1 MKLNN
6 PDAKREVQ
14 PEVRPELQPE
24 VHPDAR
30 PELRPEPS
38 IFELPASRSA
48 SFVSLPGER
57 VLQSPGVTMH
67 VQRSVWVRADHW
79 FWHGHKKV
87 ALGALS
93 SRVDPQPPRSAS
105 PSGTIAVQAIIDQ
118 EGRVTILKPLYGS
131 LAYLPNVSRAIRDWR
146 YEPTYIDN
154 KPVETLAKIEV
165 NFHSPSARS
174 PGP

>member
-1 MKLNN
+1 VDSSADIPRASSPTANN
-6 PDAKREVQ
+6 RDAKGKVQ
-14 PEVRPELQPE
+14 PELQP
-24 VHPDAR
+24 DA
-30 PELRPEPS
+30 RPEPS
-38 IFELPASRSA
+38 IFELPASGSA
-48 SFVSLPGER
+48 SFVNLPGEH

-67 VQRSVWVRADHW
+67 VQRSVWVRAGHW
-79 FWHGHKKV
+79 FWRGHRKV

-105 PSGTIAVQAIIDQ
+105 PSGTIAVQATIDE
-118 EGRVTILKPLYGS
+118 EGNVSTLKPLYGS

-146 YEPTYIDN
+146 YQPTYVDN

-174 PGP
+174 SRP